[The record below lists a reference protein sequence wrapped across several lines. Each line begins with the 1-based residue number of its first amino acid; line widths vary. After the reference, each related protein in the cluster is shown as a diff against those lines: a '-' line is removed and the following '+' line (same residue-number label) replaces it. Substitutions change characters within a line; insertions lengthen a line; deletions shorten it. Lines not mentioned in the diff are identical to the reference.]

1 MALAKSKGD
10 LAELIVA
17 ADLARRGYQVSFP
30 YGEDCDYDLIVD
42 RGGRLERVQVKY
54 ADSKGDVIS
63 VQCYSSSLT
72 NGKVK
77 RRKPY
82 TELTVDWIAV
92 YDPATDRCY
101 YVASHEF
108 ADGRYHISLRIA
120 ATKNSQRK
128 GVRFAEDYLD
138 LEPARPRLTP

>member
-1 MALAKSKGD
+1 MTITKSKGD
-10 LAELIVA
+10 LAELRVA
-17 ADLARRGYQVSFP
+17 ADLTRQGYQVAFP

-42 RGGRLERVQVKY
+42 RCGRLERIQVKY
-54 ADSKGDVIS
+54 ADSKGQVIA

-82 TELTVDWIAV
+82 TQLTVDWIAV

-101 YVASHEF
+101 YIASDEF
-108 ADGRYHISLRIA
+108 AEGRYQITLRIA
-120 ATKNSQRK
+120 ATKNFQRK
-128 GVRFAEDYLD
+128 GVRFSDD
-138 LEPARPRLTP
+138 